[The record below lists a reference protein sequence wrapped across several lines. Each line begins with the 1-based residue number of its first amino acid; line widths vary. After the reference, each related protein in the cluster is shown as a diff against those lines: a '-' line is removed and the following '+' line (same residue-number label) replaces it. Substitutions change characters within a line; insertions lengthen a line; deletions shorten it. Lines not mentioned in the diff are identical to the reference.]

1 MKILLIICTCLLSF
15 SNLKA
20 QSYKTTNGK
29 VSFFS
34 SAPVEDIKADN
45 SKVSGI
51 FDAQTG
57 NLAFLVPINGF
68 RFDKSLMQE
77 HFNEK
82 FLESH
87 KYPEATFEGKLSGYN
102 TAKTGTQIAR
112 ANGNLTIHGLT
123 VRSDIPGTIKF
134 QDNQVFM
141 EAKFLVKL
149 EDHEI
154 QIPKVLFYNIAEEVE
169 VTVNFVLLNIE
180 KP

>member
-1 MKILLIICTCLLSF
+1 MKILLIISICLF
-15 SNLKA
+15 PFTQLKA
-20 QSYKTTNGK
+20 QSYKTSNGK

-45 SKVSGI
+45 NKVSGI

-68 RFDKSLMQE
+68 SFEKALMQE

-87 KYPEATFEGKLSGYN
+87 KYPEATFEGKLTGYN
-102 TAKTGTQIAR
+102 IAKAGTQIAR
-112 ANGNLTIHGLT
+112 ANGDLTIHGLT
-123 VRSDIPGTIKF
+123 VKSDIPGTIRF

-141 EAKFLVKL
+141 EAKFLIKL

-154 QIPKVLFYNIAEEVE
+154 QIPKVLFYNIAEEIE
-169 VTVNFVLLNIE
+169 VTVNFVLLNSE